1 MAPQPVNYKRNL
13 FGKQKYPHELE
24 LHRFH
29 GGIVQKRRGHIMF
42 DDDDEE
48 SYYDD
53 ENNYVYNNY
62 VCEDCGY
69 RWLADDYAINCP
81 VCGSENIQQDEFL

>member
-1 MAPQPVNYKRNL
+1 
-13 FGKQKYPHELE
+13 
-24 LHRFH
+24 
-29 GGIVQKRRGHIMF
+29 MF

-48 SYYDD
+48 NYYDD

>member
-1 MAPQPVNYKRNL
+1 
-13 FGKQKYPHELE
+13 
-24 LHRFH
+24 
-29 GGIVQKRRGHIMF
+29 MF

-69 RWLADDYAINCP
+69 RWLADDYAIIVPYAAVKTSSRMNSCNP
-81 VCGSENIQQDEFL
+81 WKQYHFPNHLQEKEVDGSWIQQKLPNP